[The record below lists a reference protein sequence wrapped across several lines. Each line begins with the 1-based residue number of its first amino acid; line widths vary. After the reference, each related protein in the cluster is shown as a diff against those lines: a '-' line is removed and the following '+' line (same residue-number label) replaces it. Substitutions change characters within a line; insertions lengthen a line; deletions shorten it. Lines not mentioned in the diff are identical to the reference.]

1 MFKVIQKR
9 TGRIQGYY
17 NPKTNRTEHQNEILL
32 FILFVCGIL
41 IGAVAIRTCS
51 SNLPERLQLL
61 FQNYLEV
68 KAGQG
73 IGSNF
78 CNALFRELLL
88 LLAVYCVG
96 LCAVGTPG
104 ICCIAAAYGGG
115 IGIIGAYLYKKYMLK
130 GIGYCAL
137 LFYPGRILYIA
148 ALILAGSCGVRMS
161 RTILHTLIQKEAAQE
176 SNFRSYNVQFLKSVC
191 ISVASA
197 LLESA
202 LFALFMRYFQLS

>member
-9 TGRIQGYY
+9 TGRIRGYY
-17 NPKTNRTEHQNEILL
+17 NPKGNKTEHKNEILL
-32 FILFVCGIL
+32 FVLFVCGIL

-51 SNLPERLQLL
+51 GNLPQRLQML

-73 IGSNF
+73 IGFNF

-104 ICCIAAAYGGG
+104 ICCIALAYGGG
-115 IGIIGAYLYKKYMLK
+115 IGLVGAYLYKKYMLK

-137 LFYPGRILYIA
+137 LFYPGRILFIA
-148 ALILAGSCGVRMS
+148 ALILSGSCGVQMS
-161 RTILHTLIQKEAAQE
+161 RTILNTLIQKETAQE
-176 SNFRSYNVQFLKSVC
+176 PNFRSYNVQFLKSVC

-202 LFALFMRYFQLS
+202 LFSLFMRYFQLS